1 MSANLSEVRRLFDE
15 AQNSAVPLIGVHGA
29 EELLALL
36 APDDLAET
44 AARRRGEYWS
54 ELTLEE
60 RAHGNIALLVLE
72 RYHKALQMML
82 ERFHLDPQDSPLSGF
97 ILAAQVAHCG

>member
-1 MSANLSEVRRLFDE
+1 MSANQSEVRRLFDE

-29 EELLALL
+29 EDLLALL

-44 AARRRGEYWS
+44 TARLRQEYWQDLS
-54 ELTLEE
+54 EDE
-60 RAHGNIALLVLE
+60 RLHGNIALLVLE
-72 RYHKALQMML
+72 RYLRALQML
-82 ERFHLDPQDSPLSGF
+82 LDRFHLEPQMSSLSGF